1 MNYGKYVLSACALLA
16 TMGASPFAVAANQPI
31 SDAEKQLFV
40 NSHLKNV
47 PIPATLHYRFE
58 KAGTL
63 EPGYQDDATLT
74 IERGPSRKGNVTK
87 VNYLT
92 GKNNFKT
99 PDVPDATGNP
109 IILSYLE
116 REIAEMKRLT
126 GGSINYYR
134 KRIRL
139 ALVDEATVKP
149 VTVMYDGKE
158 VKASEIRVAPYVNDP
173 ARSRY
178 EKFAEK
184 YYVFTMSDQI
194 PGGVYQMK
202 GVLNNK
208 DAGDGQVPSALL
220 EETLT
225 FAGLTKQGD
234 KK

>member
-1 MNYGKYVLSACALLA
+1 
-16 TMGASPFAVAANQPI
+16 
-31 SDAEKQLFV
+31 
-40 NSHLKNV
+40 
-47 PIPATLHYRFE
+47 
-58 KAGTL
+58 
-63 EPGYQDDATLT
+63 
-74 IERGPSRKGNVTK
+74 
-87 VNYLT
+87 
-92 GKNNFKT
+92 
-99 PDVPDATGNP
+99 
-109 IILSYLE
+109 
-116 REIAEMKRLT
+116 
-126 GGSINYYR
+126 
-134 KRIRL
+134 
-139 ALVDEATVKP
+139 
-149 VTVMYDGKE
+149 MYEGKE